1 MNLCFRRVIEFCI
14 VLKLLE
20 EQRRDKMPAAICGF
34 VTFRKILGKVGCII
48 TGLFISFKMHYEN
61 VSMKE
66 AISAD

>member
-1 MNLCFRRVIEFCI
+1 
-14 VLKLLE
+14 
-20 EQRRDKMPAAICGF
+20 MPAAICGF